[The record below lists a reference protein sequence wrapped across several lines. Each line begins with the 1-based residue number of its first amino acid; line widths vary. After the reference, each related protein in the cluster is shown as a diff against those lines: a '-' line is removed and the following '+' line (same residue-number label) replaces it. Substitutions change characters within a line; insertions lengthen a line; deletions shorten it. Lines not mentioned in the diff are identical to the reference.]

1 MIRFS
6 LQIISFLLYIL
17 DHFDKA
23 NRSQIIYPKTPIL
36 YRYLNLFYNNTNS
49 YRNTR
54 REVVNLRQTILY
66 TVYNHNLKNNK
77 ITPLLIEPCNC

>member
-23 NRSQIIYPKTPIL
+23 NRSQIIYPKTPIP